1 MKRIILASSS
11 PRRKQI
17 LEMIGLS
24 FEVDPSKIA
33 EKMDAKIDHHLL
45 AKQLSRQKA
54 RHVAEKYSNAL
65 VIAAD
70 TFIVCQNE
78 RLGKAHT
85 AREIRRMLKKL
96 SGRVHRVIT
105 GFTLIEKP
113 SNKSLSD
120 SVESQVSIKPLTDDD
135 IEAYLKTKEPFEKA
149 GGYAIQGYGA
159 LFVEKIAGDYF
170 NIVGLPVYQLAK
182 RLAEFGINVL

>member
-1 MKRIILASSS
+1 
-11 PRRKQI
+11 
-17 LEMIGLS
+17 
-24 FEVDPSKIA
+24 
-33 EKMDAKIDHHLL
+33 MDAKIDHHLL